1 MLGEDVTVKDEVALE
16 NVNFDFN
23 WFLFDSGLCEWRQ
36 GATAQVNRDF
46 GCRASDYHVITAGA
60 VKTPLQSTMCLER
73 RLVGQVKLPS
83 SRLENKWPLLPRRL
97 LNSGPSQCDDCT
109 FQSL

>member
-83 SRLENKWPLLPRRL
+83 SRLENKWPLLPRR
-97 LNSGPSQCDDCT
+97 DC
-109 FQSL
+109 

>member
-1 MLGEDVTVKDEVALE
+1 MFILT
-16 NVNFDFN
+16 
-23 WFLFDSGLCEWRQ
+23 LFDSGLCEWRQ

-73 RLVGQVKLPS
+73 RLVGQVKLPR
-83 SRLENKWPLLPRRL
+83 SRLENKWPLLPRR
-97 LNSGPSQCDDCT
+97 DC
-109 FQSL
+109 